1 MKTNSQLQ
9 RDVQEE
15 LNWEPSITSSAIG
28 VSAKDG
34 VITLTGNVPSYY
46 EKSVAERVVGRVAG
60 VQGIAEELSV
70 KLPTLSERTDT
81 DIAAS
86 ALNALAWNIAVPNDQ
101 AKVRVE
107 GGWIT
112 LSGEVEWHFQQIAAE
127 NAVVHL
133 MGVKGVTNA
142 ISLKP
147 GTVTAAKEIK
157 TKIEDAFNR
166 MATTEAHDITVTV
179 SDGKVTLK
187 GRARTW
193 RERDEASASAWA
205 APGVTSVDNQIVTG

>member
-15 LNWEPSITSSAIG
+15 LNWEPSVTATGIG

-34 VITLTGNVPSYY
+34 VITLTGSVPSYY
-46 EKSVAERVVGRVAG
+46 EKAVAERVVGRVAG

-70 KLPTLSERTDT
+70 RLPTLSERTDT

-86 ALNALAWNIAVPNDQ
+86 VLNALAWNIAVPTDR

-107 GGWIT
+107 DGWIT
-112 LSGEVEWHFQQIAAE
+112 LSGEVEWHFQQLAAE

-142 ISLKP
+142 ITLKP
-147 GTVTAAKEIK
+147 GAATVAAEIK
-157 TKIEDAFNR
+157 AKIEQAFNR
-166 MATTEAHDITVTV
+166 MAVSEASEITVSV
-179 SDGKVTLK
+179 QDGKVTLR
-187 GRARTW
+187 GRARSW
-193 RERDEASASAWA
+193 RERDEAVASVWA
-205 APGVTSVDNQIVTG
+205 APGVTAVDNKIVAD

>member
-15 LNWEPSITSSAIG
+15 LNWEPSVTATGIG

-34 VITLTGNVPSYY
+34 VITLTGSVPSYY
-46 EKSVAERVVGRVAG
+46 EKAVAERVVGRVAG

-70 KLPTLSERTDT
+70 RLPTLSERTDT

-86 ALNALAWNIAVPNDQ
+86 ALNALAWNIAVPTDR

-107 GGWIT
+107 DGWIT
-112 LSGEVEWHFQQIAAE
+112 LSGEVEWHFQQLAAE

-142 ISLKP
+142 ITLKP
-147 GTVTAAKEIK
+147 GAATVAAEIK
-157 TKIEDAFNR
+157 AKIEQAFNR
-166 MATTEAHDITVTV
+166 MAVSEASEITVSV
-179 SDGKVTLK
+179 QDGKVTLR
-187 GRARTW
+187 GRARSW
-193 RERDEASASAWA
+193 RERDEAVASVWA
-205 APGVTSVDNQIVTG
+205 APGVTAVDNKIVAD